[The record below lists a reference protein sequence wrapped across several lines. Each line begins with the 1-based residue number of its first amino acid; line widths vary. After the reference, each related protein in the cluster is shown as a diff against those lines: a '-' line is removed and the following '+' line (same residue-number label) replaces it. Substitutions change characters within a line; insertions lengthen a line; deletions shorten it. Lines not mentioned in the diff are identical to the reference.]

1 MTRKKYDAIVVG
13 VDHNGLTA
21 AAYLAR
27 AGLSTLVLER
37 RAIVGGCCVTE
48 EIAQG
53 GRARGKLCRHR
64 LHRPNDLRSSC
75 RCLGRSKR
83 TRRHLGVVANRTT
96 VRLSENPT
104 TREGARRGYPIECG
118 EGQLERRTPPP
129 PKLQIQQTT
138 PVAGDARLTIGQLLL
153 EAFT

>member
-64 LHRPNDLRSSC
+64 LHRPNDCGPRVAAWGEVNGLGGISASWQIAQPFGSVKTPRRGRALVVATRSNAERGSSNGELRRHRSC
-75 RCLGRSKR
+75 RF
-83 TRRHLGVVANRTT
+83 NRP
-96 VRLSENPT
+96 R
-104 TREGARRGYPIECG
+104 
-118 EGQLERRTPPP
+118 QLQGMLASP
-129 PKLQIQQTT
+129 
-138 PVAGDARLTIGQLLL
+138 
-153 EAFT
+153 